1 METKKQLE
9 TALHDAMRSN
19 NELRKRTLRMAL
31 AAIKNAEIDSGSP
44 LEEESILGILHKEVK
59 SRKESIV
66 DAQKANRPD
75 LITTAESEIKI
86 IEEFLPQSMDDNF
99 LKDLVQSVIVEISA
113 SGIKDMGKVMKLAL
127 SKVQGRASGDQV
139 SRVVRE
145 LLQN

>member
-86 IEEFLPQSMDDNF
+86 IEEFLPQSMDDNS